1 VSDLDLTDLEARL
14 IGERNGGFDNDEV
27 RALIREA
34 REARRLREGIRD
46 FRERCNKGDRKEMP
60 APNPNRCAD
69 CGKFDRW
76 ENLELQIDY
85 DMDMGGNVKQ
95 DEYFTHKHGEKCDG

>member
-34 REARRLREGIRD
+34 REARRLREVVAQAEGVSAWW
-46 FRERCNKGDRKEMP
+46 RKEYGGP
-60 APNPNRCAD
+60 TSGEAD
-69 CGKFDRW
+69 ALTTLLFPKTGTK
-76 ENLELQIDY
+76 
-85 DMDMGGNVKQ
+85 
-95 DEYFTHKHGEKCDG
+95 